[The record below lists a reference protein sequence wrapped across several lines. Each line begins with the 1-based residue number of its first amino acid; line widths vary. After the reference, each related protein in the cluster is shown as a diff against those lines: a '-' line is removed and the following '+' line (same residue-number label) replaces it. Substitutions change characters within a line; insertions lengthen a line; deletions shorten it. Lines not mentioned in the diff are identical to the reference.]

1 MRPALKLLVLAVFAA
16 SFCLFYLAWRFA
28 RDNSGS
34 VTIVVPGLSDVEV
47 LLWVALLAAF
57 ALGAILMGLAAAY
70 RVARLGLLAR
80 RYRKIIR
87 GLESEVHQLR
97 NLPLTDDEPASE
109 GSVSEPE
116 PVPAPRRALGR
127 GA

>member
-1 MRPALKLLVLAVFAA
+1 MRLARRLLVLAVFVAA
-16 SFCLFYLAWRFA
+16 FYLAWRFA
-28 RDNSGS
+28 MDNSRA
-34 VTIVVPGLSDVEV
+34 VTIEVPLLEDVEV

-57 ALGAILMGLAAAY
+57 ALGAILAGLAAAY
-70 RVARLGLLAR
+70 QVARLGLLAR

-97 NLPLTDDEPASE
+97 NLPLADAQEEPTT
-109 GSVSEPE
+109 EPDSA
-116 PVPAPRRALGR
+116 PAPGRALGR